1 MERSRSWTTMIPRY
15 TAALALLLVGTLT
28 RPGSSQAAAHPK
40 PTHAAPHG
48 PAVTQLYLTTDQAF
62 TAFEPRHA
70 VAPPIVNHFSPAV
83 DYLAA
88 YFSFSGAGAGKTTFR
103 VDFLTGGKTVRRGE
117 SHRLTTVR
125 GTYLLDLPGAS
136 LRRPGKYLAEVY
148 LGTRRAATTV
158 FWLIRAPRA
167 RVAYLITGAAFARYH
182 PAKPTRPA
190 RAGMLKAGM
199 KELGMYVE
207 YAGAIRGDTISMVV
221 YDHYGRL
228 SASSGT
234 HALPRKG
241 NDSDAVLLRP
251 ASGAF
256 PAGIYRADL
265 YLDGVLAVS
274 VPWRAR

>member
-1 MERSRSWTTMIPRY
+1 MEQPRSWRTMVPRY
-15 TAALALLLVGTLT
+15 TAALVLILVGTLT
-28 RPGSSQAAAHPK
+28 RSVPSQAAARPR
-40 PTHAAPHG
+40 PTHAAPHS
-48 PAVTQLYLTTDQAF
+48 PAITQLYLTTDQAF

-70 VAPPIVNHFSPAV
+70 VAPPMVDHFSPAV
-83 DYLAA
+83 EYLAT
-88 YFSFSGAGAGKTTFR
+88 YFSFSGASAGKTTFR
-103 VDFLTGGKTVRRGE
+103 VDFLTGGKTVRRGD
-117 SHRLTTVR
+117 SHRLTTSK
-125 GTYLLDLPGAS
+125 GTYLLDLPGVS

-158 FWLIRAPRA
+158 FWLIRTPRA
-167 RVAYLITGAAFARYH
+167 RVAYLITGAAFARYR

-190 RAGMLKAGM
+190 RTGKLKAGM

-207 YAGAIRGDTISMVV
+207 YTGAIRGDTISMVV

-241 NDSDAVLLRP
+241 NGSDAVLLRP
-251 ASGAF
+251 SSGAF

-265 YLDGVLAVS
+265 YLDGVLAIS
-274 VPWRAR
+274 IPWRAR